1 MAITPTRKTFGKEVE
16 RPEREVKFTGEE
28 LASLIQAQ
36 FTKVAKEQDA
46 RQMKIWE
53 DNGRKGNPPRMI
65 KPEIIMTPYTFERVR
80 RRDNRRSEN
89 PEKAPEN
96 PKMTCYYISMPLDL
110 QDTGSRGGRIASIY
124 NSGHD
129 NGIKIRPAYW
139 NMLQPLVYRPEF
151 KKLMLD
157 DDSPYSSQWQQYG
170 LGSHEAREN
179 FFKMTKP
186 HIIKK
191 ADTRIGILLNPD
203 SVHKMALKKWQ
214 MEAHPELNERRFNAV
229 LNYIKRDDASWL
241 NWIIDLLYIPNKD
254 DNNNV
259 DEAQALQDM
268 IENLNDIRKR

>member
-96 PKMTCYYISMPLDL
+96 PKMTCWY
-110 QDTGSRGGRIASIY
+110 
-124 NSGHD
+124 
-129 NGIKIRPAYW
+129 
-139 NMLQPLVYRPEF
+139 
-151 KKLMLD
+151 
-157 DDSPYSSQWQQYG
+157 
-170 LGSHEAREN
+170 
-179 FFKMTKP
+179 
-186 HIIKK
+186 
-191 ADTRIGILLNPD
+191 
-203 SVHKMALKKWQ
+203 
-214 MEAHPELNERRFNAV
+214 
-229 LNYIKRDDASWL
+229 
-241 NWIIDLLYIPNKD
+241 IDLNS
-254 DNNNV
+254 
-259 DEAQALQDM
+259 
-268 IENLNDIRKR
+268 RS